1 MGVHSRRKKR
11 PPAWA
16 EKIFGCLEETGVGL
30 AFRRVGVEGRRH
42 IPLADDALADLVLQ
56 DWDRRHD
63 PEPHVL
69 AFLRYGANGEPVV
82 VTVEY
87 VEPHH
92 NFD

>member
-1 MGVHSRRKKR
+1 MGVHSRRRSR

-16 EKIFGCLEETGVGL
+16 EMIFGCLEETGDGL
-30 AFRRVGVEGRRH
+30 AFRRVDIGPRRYVA
-42 IPLADDALADLVLQ
+42 LSEAALADLVMQ
-56 DWDRRHD
+56 DWDRRYD

-69 AFLRYGANGEPVV
+69 AFLRYRKDGEPVV
-82 VTVEY
+82 ETVEY